1 MDVPRLL
8 CFLDNRKIAPSGRS
22 KVIENEETATIGKMS
37 RLMKIIRRRRRLICT
52 IEQLLVATH
61 FDDSLQSSPSASET
75 ARVQ

>member
-8 CFLDNRKIAPSGRS
+8 CFLNNRKIAPSGRS
-22 KVIENEETATIGKMS
+22 EVIENEETATIGKNS
-37 RLMKIIRRRRRLICT
+37 RLMKIIRRRLICT

-61 FDDSLQSSPSASET
+61 FDDSLQPSPSASET